1 MTTWIFDPTTDHRD
15 PGDALEITLRFE
27 GDVTVCVLAGRL
39 EAATAPDLDAWL
51 DQLLANGRC
60 QVLVDLRAL
69 DALSAEGLAVV
80 DAHAE
85 RFTAAGGHLQT
96 R

>member
-1 MTTWIFDPTTDHRD
+1 MTTWVFDPPTHHRD
-15 PGDALEITLRFE
+15 PGDALDITLRFE
-27 GDVTVCVLAGRL
+27 GDVTVCALAGRL

-51 DQLLANGRC
+51 DQLLANGRR
-60 QVLVDLRAL
+60 QVLVDLRDL
-69 DALSAEGLAVV
+69 DALTAEGLAVV

-85 RFTAAGGHLQT
+85 RFAAAGGHLHV